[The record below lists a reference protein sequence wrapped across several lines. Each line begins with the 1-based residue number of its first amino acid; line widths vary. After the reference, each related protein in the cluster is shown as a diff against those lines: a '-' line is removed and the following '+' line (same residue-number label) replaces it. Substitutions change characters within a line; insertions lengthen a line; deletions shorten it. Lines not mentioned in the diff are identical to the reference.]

1 MQASS
6 AFVSSVD
13 VRAHVEGFGSM
24 NDDLVVLAG
33 TCVIMLIMIFF
44 GFLFMIYDWVKPWLS
59 LDFLSCL
66 CLCLLVVL
74 FPIKWCI
81 GEPVSVF
88 FYRILQH

>member
-33 TCVIMLIMIFF
+33 TCVIMLIMIFMMI
-44 GFLFMIYDWVKPWLS
+44 FLFMIYDL
-59 LDFLSCL
+59 
-66 CLCLLVVL
+66 
-74 FPIKWCI
+74 
-81 GEPVSVF
+81 
-88 FYRILQH
+88 